1 MKSSHL
7 AIAAVA
13 ILATAACNSEKA
25 DNSAGTSTTAT
36 TGEAVPPPAS
46 GDWTEVVRATE
57 AGGFMMGNPNAK
69 VKLIEFGS
77 LTCPHCAEFDE
88 KGVDPLTQKYVK
100 TGQVAFEFRNF
111 VRDPFDLT
119 ASLIT
124 RCGGARSFFPLT
136 KAMFADQA
144 NWVDKIQAATPEQQQ
159 ALSTMSPQQ
168 QFKAIADLTRFQQ
181 WAAMR
186 GIPAAKSNACLTDQ
200 KAVDQLVQMNNDAVS
215 QFNLTGTP
223 TFVINGKVVE
233 NVATW
238 EALEPKLK
246 EAL

>member
-1 MKSSHL
+1 MKPSHL

-13 ILATAACNSEKA
+13 ILATAACNSEKTD
-25 DNSAGTSTTAT
+25 DNAATSTTT

-46 GDWTEVVRATE
+46 GDWSEVVTATD
-57 AGGFMMGNPNAK
+57 AGGFMMGNPRAK
-69 VKLIEFGS
+69 VKLIEFAS
-77 LTCPHCAEFDE
+77 LTCPHCAEFEE
-88 KGVDPLTQKYVK
+88 KGLDPLTEKYVK

-124 RCGGARSFFPLT
+124 RCGGAKSFFPLT

-144 NWVDKIQAATPEQQQ
+144 NWVEKIQGATPEQQQ
-159 ALSTMSPQQ
+159 ALSTMPPQQ
-168 QFKAIADLTRFQQ
+168 QFKAIAGVAGFQQ

-186 GIPAAKSNACLTDQ
+186 GIPTAKSDACLIDQ
-200 KAVDQLVQMNNDAVS
+200 KTVDQLVQMNNDAVS
-215 QFNLTGTP
+215 QFNIPGTP

-233 NVATW
+233 NAATW
-238 EALEPKLK
+238 EALEPNLK
-246 EAL
+246 AAL